1 MLLKF
6 TMYILVHMYIN
17 AFLYRAKFDYI
28 PYIFTVECIT
38 AVRESS
44 DTVEYLI
51 CSENNVYVYIS
62 QNNSNRSTFVRRCF
76 SDPMFSS
83 GETNVQGQS
92 AGDPSNEAM
101 GDQTWYPLIMRM
113 NKTRRQFALKLIWNK
128 ILLVSRGFL
137 YFSVV
142 RSLSREHAVITD
154 QSIPFHTWLFF
165 LFLVFLFWMRSFPPD
180 CPLSFIYFWCINK
193 TKLIIGD
200 V

>member
-1 MLLKF
+1 MS
-6 TMYILVHMYIN
+6 M
-17 AFLYRAKFDYI
+17 
-28 PYIFTVECIT
+28 
-38 AVRESS
+38 
-44 DTVEYLI
+44 
-51 CSENNVYVYIS
+51 YIS
-62 QNNSNRSTFVRRCF
+62 QNNSNRSTFVRRRF

-83 GETNVQGQS
+83 GETNVQGQG
-92 AGDPSNEAM
+92 AVEPSNEAM

-113 NKTRRQFALKLIWNK
+113 NKTRRQFALKLICNK

-165 LFLVFLFWMRSFPPD
+165 LFRVFFFGWGHFLPTAHGHLYIS
-180 CPLSFIYFWCINK
+180 
-193 TKLIIGD
+193 G